1 MRKYKCN
8 DCGCVFTDEEAGTR
22 TENVGE
28 FWGEPA
34 YKEFIVCPRC
44 DSDDYERCEDD
55 EEEE

>member
-28 FWGEPA
+28 FWGAPA
-34 YKEFIVCPRC
+34 YKDFIVCPRC
-44 DSDDYERCEDD
+44 DSDDY
-55 EEEE
+55 